1 MLTSFFRVII
11 VLFVLSSCT
20 DGDTILIKSKQEQ
33 LKFDILRIEGY
44 LNENNLSGFTSLD
57 NGLYYKVIEEGNSLF
72 PVNGDTLKVNYVG
85 QFLDGI
91 EFDRNGTGQPFE
103 FILGTGL
110 VIEGWDIGLKYID
123 EEGTGILI
131 VPSGLGYG
139 NTVSGSIPP
148 NSVLVFRVSLLD
160 IKWWNILF
168 I

>member
-1 MLTSFFRVII
+1 MLTRVFRVII

-20 DGDTILIKSKQEQ
+20 DDDSILIKSKQEQ
-33 LKFDILRIEGY
+33 LEFDILRIEGY

-85 QFLDGI
+85 QFLNGI

-110 VIEGWDIGLKYID
+110 VIQG
-123 EEGTGILI
+123 
-131 VPSGLGYG
+131 
-139 NTVSGSIPP
+139 
-148 NSVLVFRVSLLD
+148 
-160 IKWWNILF
+160 
-168 I
+168 

>member
-20 DGDTILIKSKQEQ
+20 DEDSILIKSKQEQ
-33 LKFDILRIEGY
+33 LEFDILRIEGY
-44 LNENNLSGFTSLD
+44 LNENNLFGFTSLD

-110 VIEGWDIGLKYID
+110 VIQGWDIGLKYID

-131 VPSGLGYG
+131 IPSGLGYG
-139 NTVSGSIPP
+139 NIVSGSIPP

-160 IKWWNILF
+160 IK
-168 I
+168 

>member
-20 DGDTILIKSKQEQ
+20 DGDSILIKSKQEQ
-33 LKFDILRIEGY
+33 LEFDILRIEGY

-110 VIEGWDIGLKYID
+110 VIEGWDIGFKYID
-123 EEGTGILI
+123 EEGAGILI
-131 VPSGLGYG
+131 IPSGLGYG
-139 NTVSGSIPP
+139 NTVSGSIPL

-160 IKWWNILF
+160 IK
-168 I
+168 

>member
-1 MLTSFFRVII
+1 MLTRVFRVII

-20 DGDTILIKSKQEQ
+20 DDDSILIKSKQEQ
-33 LKFDILRIEGY
+33 LEFDILRIEGY

-57 NGLYYKVIEEGNSLF
+57 NGIYYKVIEEGNSLF

-85 QFLDGI
+85 QFLNGI
-91 EFDRNGTGQPFE
+91 EFYRNGTGQPFE

-110 VIEGWDIGLKYID
+110 VIQGWNIGLKYID

-131 VPSGLGYG
+131 IPSGLGYG
-139 NTVSGSIPP
+139 NTVSGSISP

>member
-1 MLTSFFRVII
+1 MFLRRKLLV
-11 VLFVLSSCT
+11 
-20 DGDTILIKSKQEQ
+20 ILIGLVTLIQLSLCVAEDQE
-33 LKFDILRIEGY
+33 KREVKIESIKADSIS
-44 LNENNLSGFTSLD
+44 ND
-57 NGLYYKVIEEGNSLF
+57 EEGNLLF

-160 IKWWNILF
+160 IK
-168 I
+168 

>member
-11 VLFVLSSCT
+11 VLLVLSSCT
-20 DGDTILIKSKQEQ
+20 DGDSILIKSKQEQ
-33 LKFDILRIEGY
+33 LEFDILRIEGY

-139 NTVSGSIPP
+139 NTVSGSILP

-160 IKWWNILF
+160 IK
-168 I
+168 

>member
-1 MLTSFFRVII
+1 M
-11 VLFVLSSCT
+11 
-20 DGDTILIKSKQEQ
+20 
-33 LKFDILRIEGY
+33 
-44 LNENNLSGFTSLD
+44 
-57 NGLYYKVIEEGNSLF
+57 
-72 PVNGDTLKVNYVG
+72 DTLKVNYVG

-110 VIEGWDIGLKYID
+110 VIQGWDIGLKYID

-131 VPSGLGYG
+131 IPSGLGYG

-160 IKWWNILF
+160 IK
-168 I
+168 

>member
-20 DGDTILIKSKQEQ
+20 DGDSILIKSKQEQ
-33 LKFDILRIEGY
+33 LEFDILRIEGY

-110 VIEGWDIGLKYID
+110 VIEGWDIGFKYID
-123 EEGTGILI
+123 EEGIGILI
-131 VPSGLGYG
+131 IPSGLGYG

-160 IKWWNILF
+160 IKC
-168 I
+168 